1 MIAKTKEAS
10 QVKRKIAGLNIPD
23 NRNVVVV
30 KVKKAVQT
38 KPRSDAFEAIH
49 SAASGLHKAGIIDQA
64 TMRDFDKSCLVQIPK
79 YQGKDVRRIRRMV
92 HVSQAVLAVHMNVSL
107 SAVQKW
113 ETDAK
118 PVTGAAAKLLNIV
131 ERKGKIDAI
140 A

>member
-1 MIAKTKEAS
+1 MIVKNKEVTKA
-10 QVKRKIAGLNIPD
+10 KRKSAALTISDA
-23 NRNVVVV
+23 RKVSVVR
-30 KVKKAVQT
+30 VKKAVQA
-38 KPRSDAFEAIH
+38 KPKSDAFEAIH
-49 SAASGLHKAGIIDQA
+49 SAVAGLHKAGMIDQT
-64 TMRDFDKSCLVQIPK
+64 TMREFDESCLVPVPK

-113 ETDAK
+113 EADAK

-131 ERKGKIDAI
+131 ERKGSIEAI